1 MKKILPL
8 LVVVWFLTGQLNA
21 QDAVFSKGDKV
32 LNLGLGLGNSLYQGR
47 YYTGQ
52 VPPLSAS
59 LEFGIADNIIDEK
72 GLIGIGPYL
81 GYTSYKYQVQDW
93 GWKYSNFVLGAKG
106 NFHYQ
111 FVDKLDTYAGILL
124 GYNLASSREFGAIT
138 PGYDYSYSA
147 GGLIYGGFIGA
158 RYYFRDSFGVMAE
171 AGYGLTY
178 LTLGISLKL

>member
-1 MKKILPL
+1 MKKIFL
-8 LVVVWFLTGQLNA
+8 LTAVVTLLTGLLNA

-32 LNLGLGLGNSLYQGR
+32 LNLGLGLGNSLYHGR

-52 VPPLSAS
+52 IPPLSAS
-59 LEFGIADNIIDEK
+59 LEFGVADNVIDEK
-72 GLIGIGPYL
+72 GLIGVGPYL

-93 GWKYSNFVLGAKG
+93 GWKYSNLILGAKG

-124 GYNLASSREFGAIT
+124 GYNVATSKEFGVIT

-158 RYYFRDSFGVMAE
+158 RYYFRDSFGVMGE